1 MYDKYQTT
9 APLRFLDAW
18 IITVDRGFIGR
29 FAPPWKINSIHRSR
43 FLDRERGRDFNTVVS
58 GGPSVIATRSL
69 IWRASAVSCLVGAP
83 TTRYRSPFDRL
94 SLIEHRP
101 LHFTPLPFAS
111 RLFLL
116 FVVLDFC
123 FQRKEIEIYPEIGR
137 IESVYDSKMNRFL
150 KISLEKLLKL
160 S

>member
-43 FLDRERGRDFNTVVS
+43 FLDRERERGRDFNTVVS

-123 FQRKEIEIYPEIGR
+123 FQNGR
-137 IESVYDSKMNRFL
+137 IG
-150 KISLEKLLKL
+150 LLKSIPRFEESKVFTIL
-160 S
+160 K